1 MDPWASAAFA
11 AACEAKN
18 GSPQAQ
24 QRSQVRTEL
33 ARATAAESSAKAG
46 GERRRVIVSETFA
59 PVLETVLEVANF
71 AFDAFFEGVDEEF
84 TTGEVGN
91 SGAVV
96 FP

>member
-1 MDPWASAAFA
+1 M
-11 AACEAKN
+11 
-18 GSPQAQ
+18 
-24 QRSQVRTEL
+24 
-33 ARATAAESSAKAG
+33 
-46 GERRRVIVSETFA
+46 IVSETFA